1 MGILDLDNKRL
12 KWIIVFVTI
21 IGTFLAM
28 LDGSTINIALYDISQ
43 KLNEPITSVQW
54 VVVGYMLI
62 LTAFLPFFGKLSEV
76 CHRNQLYSAGFIVF
90 ALGSFLSFLSPT
102 LPLLIASRCVEA
114 IGASILVSNST
125 SIIASLFRGAKRG
138 KALGINGAIAAL
150 GSMSGPALAGVL
162 INYFGWN
169 YVFLPETI
177 IALIFGVIS
186 YRTLPSYCP
195 PHKKQKFDYKGF
207 IYFCAFL
214 FSLLTVISQ
223 GHIWGWTSKRI
234 TALTITFVIA
244 TIMFILRELK
254 VSYALI
260 DFSLF
265 KIRSFTL
272 GNIAINLSY
281 WGVTGIGVIFPL
293 FAQQTLGFSP
303 MTTGFIVLSYALSLI
318 FTAPICGNLA
328 GKYGSKWFATS
339 GGLVL
344 TTALILFSRL
354 DNNSSISLL
363 VAIQMLLGIGNGL
376 FQSPSNTGVLSDVNN
391 KQLGIAGGILALARN
406 TGMIMGTAVAINI
419 MEFSQNLYTSQKAST
434 PFLMAYQHTALML
447 AFFVALCTLSA
458 FNAYKGKKA

>member
-1 MGILDLDNKRL
+1 MGILGLYNKKL

-43 KLNEPITSVQW
+43 TLKEPITSVQW

-76 CHRNQLYSAGFIVF
+76 CHRNQLYSAGFFVF
-90 ALGSFLSFLSPT
+90 ALGSFLSFLSHT

-114 IGASILVSNST
+114 IGASILVSNSV

-169 YVFLPETI
+169 FVFLPGTI
-177 IALIFGVIS
+177 IALVFGILA
-186 YRTLPSYCP
+186 YRVLPHYCP
-195 PHKKQKFDYKGF
+195 PHKKEKFDYKGF

-223 GHIWGWTSKRI
+223 GHIWGWTSKRV
-234 TALTITFVIA
+234 TALAIMFVIA
-244 TIMFILRELK
+244 TIMFILRELR

-265 KIRSFTL
+265 KIRSFSF
-272 GNIAINLSY
+272 GNLAINLSY

-293 FAQQTLGFSP
+293 FAQQTLGYSP
-303 MTTGFIVLSYALSLI
+303 MTTGFIVLTYALSLI
-318 FTAPICGNLA
+318 FVAPVCGNLA
-328 GKYGSKWFATS
+328 GKYGSKWFTIS

-344 TTALILFSRL
+344 TIALLLFSTL
-354 DNNSSISLL
+354 NQATSLQFL
-363 VAIQMLLGIGNGL
+363 IITQMLLGIGNGL
-376 FQSPSNTGVLSDVNN
+376 FQSPSNAGVLSDVNN

-406 TGMIMGTAVAINI
+406 TGMIMGAAVAVNI
-419 MEFSQNLYTSQKAST
+419 MEMFQNFYSSQKIAT
-434 PFLMAYQHTALML
+434 AFLMAYQHTALML
-447 AFFVALCTLSA
+447 AFFAFICTLSA
-458 FNAYKGKKA
+458 FIAYKDNK